1 MPPCVVAA
9 GVLKIAGRQSL
20 AGKRIERMSRN
31 IYMRITLKLYAM
43 LSDHL
48 PPEADGQ
55 RRRGNELPLDVP
67 DGATVQGVIER
78 CKLPS
83 KLVHLVLV
91 NGVYVPPQAR
101 AAHTLV
107 GDDEL
112 AIWPPIAGG

>member
-1 MPPCVVAA
+1 MGMPPCVAAA

-20 AGKRIERMSRN
+20 AGKRSERMSCN
-31 IYMRITLKLYAM
+31 IFMRITLKLYAM

-55 RRRGNELPLDVP
+55 RRRGNELPLDVS

-78 CKLPS
+78 FKLPS

-91 NGVYVPPQAR
+91 NGVFIPPPAR
-101 AAHTLV
+101 AGHALAA
-107 GDDEL
+107 DD
-112 AIWPPIAGG
+112 